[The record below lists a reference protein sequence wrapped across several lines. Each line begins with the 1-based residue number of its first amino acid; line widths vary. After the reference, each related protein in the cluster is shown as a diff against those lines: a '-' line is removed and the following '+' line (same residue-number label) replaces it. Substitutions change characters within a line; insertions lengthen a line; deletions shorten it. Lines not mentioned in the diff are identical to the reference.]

1 VRLSPASLRLGYLPQ
16 GFTFDPHET
25 LDTYLN
31 RLDGELPQLSARL
44 EELAVQLADKP
55 DQPALQLE
63 FDRVLNRIEAAAE
76 SSGRAPAVLAALGLG
91 ELPPDLP
98 VTALSGGQKTR
109 LALAVYCWQ
118 TRSCSCWMSPPII
131 SISRC
136 WSGWK
141 TGLCTSQPPL

>member
-63 FDRVLNRIEAAAE
+63 FDRVLDRIEAAAE
-76 SSGRAPAVLAALGLG
+76 SSGRAPALLAALGLG

-98 VTALSGGQKTR
+98 VAPS
-109 LALAVYCWQ
+109 AAVKRRAWRWRQC
-118 TRSCSCWMSPPII
+118 PAGKPAAAPA
-131 SISRC
+131 
-136 WSGWK
+136 G
-141 TGLCTSQPPL
+141 